1 MNIHRMPCNLK
12 TRIASLAIPLLAL
25 PAADWVASSRA
36 AEELVSTNTFVV
48 GEARLVPA
56 TGVNVVIATEGIIRA
71 MPAGPGKLVVSAV
84 KDGRTDMIVL
94 DDAGKVTERYQM
106 IVGPPPAP
114 PPPPP
119 TPTTPQKKIKIY
131 EGGKVTE
138 FPVSY

>member
-1 MNIHRMPCNLK
+1 MNPTCFPCTLK
-12 TRIASLAIPLLAL
+12 ARAAVLSIPLLAL
-25 PAADWVASSRA
+25 WTVGSTLNISA
-36 AEELVSTNTFVV
+36 AEELVTTNSFVV

-56 TGVNVVIATEGIIRA
+56 TGANVVIATEGIIRA

-94 DDAGKVTERYQM
+94 DDNGKVTERYQM

-119 TPTTPQKKIKIY
+119 PPQTPQKKIKIY
-131 EGGKVTE
+131 EGGKVIE
-138 FPVSY
+138 FPVTY